1 MNPTLIFGANAMRS
15 CRHRLATL
23 GSPCFA
29 RGPSTLLAV
38 LQ

>member
-1 MNPTLIFGANAMRS
+1 MNTTFIFGENAVRS

-23 GSPCFA
+23 GSPHFA

>member
-1 MNPTLIFGANAMRS
+1 MNTTPIFGESAMRS

-23 GSPCFA
+23 GSPRFA